1 MNSDSDKNSLIY
13 LLAGFG
19 LGALIGAL
27 AGLLLAPKSGEE
39 TRGELETKVK
49 DLKGKTEEWL
59 AEQRSK
65 RLAAQNTVDAEEIGA

>member
-1 MNSDSDKNSLIY
+1 MSNENDKNSLIY

-27 AGLLLAPKSGEE
+27 AGVLLAPKAGSE
-39 TRGELETKVK
+39 TRDELTTKVK

-59 AEQRSK
+59 SEQRTK
-65 RLAAQNTVDAEEIGA
+65 RLNATVDAEEIGA